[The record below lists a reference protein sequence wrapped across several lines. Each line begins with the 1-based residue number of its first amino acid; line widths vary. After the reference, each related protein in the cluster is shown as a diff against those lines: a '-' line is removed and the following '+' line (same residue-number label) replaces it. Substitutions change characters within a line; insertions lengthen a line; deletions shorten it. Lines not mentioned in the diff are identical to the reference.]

1 MNHVSMHGM
10 QHLRAAAPAWLAAVD
25 QPLWVTRDGDPADH
39 VLAPGERLAVARGD
53 RLAVGAWHPDGGVT
67 WAWQP
72 LHRPVRQGRVRRG
85 VAATLGMA
93 AGVLRHAAGVLR
105 HTADTLTG
113 LAHRA
118 DPA

>member
-1 MNHVSMHGM
+1 MSHSSMHGT
-10 QHLRAAAPAWLAAVD
+10 QHFRASAPAWLAAVD
-25 QPLWVTRDGDPADH
+25 QPLWVTRQGDPADH

-53 RLAVGAWHPDGGVT
+53 RLAVGAWHADGGVT

-72 LHRPVRQGRVRRG
+72 QARPRRPGPIRRG
-85 VAATLGMA
+85 VATVLGMA
-93 AGVLRHAAGVLR
+93 AGTLR
-105 HTADTLTG
+105 HTADALAG

>member
-1 MNHVSMHGM
+1 MSHQSMHGM
-10 QHLRAAAPAWLAAVD
+10 QHLRAAEPAWLAAVD
-25 QPLWVTRDGDPADH
+25 QPLWVTRDGDLADH

-72 LHRPVRQGRVRRG
+72 LERPVRQGRLRRG
-85 VAATLGMA
+85 VAATLATA
-93 AGVLRHAAGVLR
+93 AGVLCHAAGVLHR
-105 HTADTLTG
+105 SADTLAG